1 MAPIRDSTVFE
12 TITLLEQSLLNFVYE
27 NLVLYAS
34 HIGSF
39 AFFLEATSQ
48 KDPNKTELPEAR
60 TQCGKAS
67 ALPVFF

>member
-1 MAPIRDSTVFE
+1 MVASI
-12 TITLLEQSLLNFVYE
+12 LEQSLLNFVYE

-60 TQCGKAS
+60 TQLDS
-67 ALPVFF
+67 YSLQMNELNILNMW